1 MPRKM
6 SRIEPTWQRPTWAAD
21 DEYTRT
27 TPDAVPVNGYDPTAT
42 HRAMMR
48 ARTTAAQQAERQ
60 KHDDFR
66 AHQVA
71 VLADEAARSYKRPRG
86 AGWPQAL
93 RSIREG
99 RPD

>member
-1 MPRKM
+1 M
-6 SRIEPTWQRPTWAAD
+6 SRIEPAWQRPTWTRD
-21 DEYTRT
+21 DEDARTRI
-27 TPDAVPVNGYDPTAT
+27 DAIPQDGYDPTAA

-60 KHDDFR
+60 KHADFQ

-71 VLADEAARSYKRPRG
+71 VLADEAARSYKRPHG

>member
-1 MPRKM
+1 MQRQ
-6 SRIEPTWQRPTWAAD
+6 EPAWAQAAD
-21 DEYTRT
+21 DLERSRI
-27 TPDAVPVNGYDPTAT
+27 DAVPQDGYDAGAA

-48 ARTTAAQQAERQ
+48 ARTTAAQQAEQR

-71 VLADEAARSYKRPRG
+71 VLADEAARSYKRPHG